1 MLFGNKVRELR
12 EKQGLLLRQLAA
24 ALEIDTATMS
34 KIELGDRQARKEQV
48 TQLAEILNAD
58 TEYLYTLWLASKVY
72 EVIEGEDM
80 AIEALK
86 VAEEEVQYRKS
97 GRA

>member
-12 EKQGLLLRQLAA
+12 EKQGLVLRQLAA

-34 KIELGDRQARKEQV
+34 KIELGARQARKEQV

-58 TEYLYTLWLASKVY
+58 NEYLYTLWLASKVY

-86 VAEEEVQYRKS
+86 VAEEEVQYHKS

>member
-12 EKQGLLLRQLAA
+12 EKQGLVLRQLAA
-24 ALEIDTATMS
+24 ALDIDTATMS
-34 KIELGDRQARKEQV
+34 KIELGARQARREQV
-48 TQLAEILNAD
+48 AQLASLLNAD
-58 TEYLYTLWLASKVY
+58 EQYLCTLWLASKVY

-80 AIEALK
+80 AMEALK
-86 VAEEEVQYRKS
+86 VAEEEVQYHKS

>member
-12 EKQGLLLRQLAA
+12 EKQGLVLRQLAA

-34 KIELGDRQARKEQV
+34 KIELGARQARKEQV
-48 TQLAEILNAD
+48 AQLAEILNAD
-58 TEYLYTLWLASKVY
+58 TESLYTLWLASKVY

-86 VAEEEVQYRKS
+86 VVEEEVQYHKS

>member
-12 EKQGLLLRQLAA
+12 EKQGLVLRQLAA

-34 KIELGDRQARKEQV
+34 KIELGDRQARKDQV
-48 TQLAEILNAD
+48 TQLAEILSAD

-86 VAEEEVQYRKS
+86 VAEEEVQYQKS

>member
-12 EKQGLLLRQLAA
+12 EKQGLVLRQLAA
-24 ALEIDTATMS
+24 ALESDTATMS
-34 KIELGDRQARKEQV
+34 KIELGARQARKEQV
-48 TQLAEILNAD
+48 AQLAEILNAD
-58 TEYLYTLWLASKVY
+58 TESLYTLWLASKVY

-86 VAEEEVQYRKS
+86 VVEEEVQYHKS

>member
-12 EKQGLLLRQLAA
+12 EKQGLVLRQLAA

-34 KIELGDRQARKEQV
+34 KIELGDRQARKDQV

-86 VAEEEVQYRKS
+86 VAEEEVQYQKS

>member
-1 MLFGNKVRELR
+1 
-12 EKQGLLLRQLAA
+12 
-24 ALEIDTATMS
+24 MS
-34 KIELGDRQARKEQV
+34 KIELGDRQARKDQV

-86 VAEEEVQYRKS
+86 VAEEEVQYQKS

>member
-58 TEYLYTLWLASKVY
+58 TEYLFTLWLASKVY